1 MTAAPSSPVSPPW
14 SVTAAMNQV
23 RTPIGCVLMI
33 TAGTG
38 IFMGAHWSPLVPLM
52 LAFYLATLLAPS
64 AARNSLIWFVMAA
77 AWVAAV
83 MIQPSAMEDHVY
95 LYLAWLVAIAVGLL
109 DRDNFMDEAGRQ
121 GRYLLAIVF
130 ATATIWKLTSGSF
143 ISGAAL
149 WTSGLL
155 DDRMAPLL
163 NLAGISSESLAD
175 ARPQVTAVV
184 ASDGETFDI
193 SLSSYSSDIS
203 LSSYS
208 SIALTL
214 VALGTIALEALIAV
228 SYAAPDTSRLAK
240 LRAPLLVGFGFVTYA
255 IVPVLPFA
263 LLLAVIGCT
272 VARFERRTVLAFVAM
287 VLVAV
292 VRFATL

>member
-1 MTAAPSSPVSPPW
+1 MTAASSSPVSLPW
-14 SVTAAMNQV
+14 SVAAAMKQV

-64 AARNSLIWFVMAA
+64 AARNSLIWFAIA
-77 AWVAAV
+77 GAWVAAV

-163 NLAGISSESLAD
+163 NLAGISSESLTD

-184 ASDGETFDI
+184 ASDGETF
-193 SLSSYSSDIS
+193 DIS

>member
-1 MTAAPSSPVSPPW
+1 MTAASSSPVSLPW
-14 SVTAAMNQV
+14 SVAAAMKQV

-52 LAFYLATLLAPS
+52 LAFYLVTLLAPS
-64 AARNSLIWFVMAA
+64 AARNSLIWFAIA
-77 AWVAAV
+77 GAWVAAV

-109 DRDNFMDEAGRQ
+109 DRDNFLDEAGRQ
-121 GRYLLAIVF
+121 GRYLLALLF

-155 DDRMAPLL
+155 DDRMTPLL
-163 NLAGISSESLAD
+163 NLAGISSESLTD

-193 SLSSYSSDIS
+193 SLSSYSS
-203 LSSYS
+203 
-208 SIALTL
+208 IALTL
-214 VALGTIALEALIAV
+214 LALGTIALEALIAV

>member
-1 MTAAPSSPVSPPW
+1 MTAASSSPVSLPW
-14 SVTAAMNQV
+14 SVAAAMKQV

-193 SLSSYSSDIS
+193 SLSSYSS
-203 LSSYS
+203 
-208 SIALTL
+208 IALTL

-272 VARFERRTVLAFVAM
+272 VARFERRTVLAFVTM
-287 VLVAV
+287 VLVAI

>member
-1 MTAAPSSPVSPPW
+1 
-14 SVTAAMNQV
+14 MNQV

-109 DRDNFMDEAGRQ
+109 DRNNFMDEAGRQ

-163 NLAGISSESLAD
+163 NLAGISSESLTD

-184 ASDGETFDI
+184 ASDGETF
-193 SLSSYSSDIS
+193 DIS

>member
-193 SLSSYSSDIS
+193 SLSSYSS
-203 LSSYS
+203 
-208 SIALTL
+208 IALTL

>member
-184 ASDGETFDI
+184 ASDGETF
-193 SLSSYSSDIS
+193 YIS